1 MTDITKLTISQTLL
15 GLRDKKFS
23 ASELTKS
30 YIAAMEQ
37 NRDLNAYVLET
48 PETALE
54 QAKVSDANYIAGTNR
69 ALEGIP
75 LGIKDLF
82 CTKDILHLVKK
93 IYRFYNEFYQKKL

>member
-37 NRDLNAYVLET
+37 NRD
-48 PETALE
+48 
-54 QAKVSDANYIAGTNR
+54 
-69 ALEGIP
+69 
-75 LGIKDLF
+75 F
-82 CTKDILHLVKK
+82 
-93 IYRFYNEFYQKKL
+93 